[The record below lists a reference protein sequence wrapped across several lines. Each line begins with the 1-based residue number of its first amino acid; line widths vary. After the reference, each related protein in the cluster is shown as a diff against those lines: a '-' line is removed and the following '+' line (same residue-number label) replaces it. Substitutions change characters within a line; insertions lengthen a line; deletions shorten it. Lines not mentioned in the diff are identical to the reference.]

1 MIITFVANSLEMF
14 GFLYSMQCE
23 QTSGNVGCTAQG
35 ICGKLPEVC
44 STNVTCPCDDNFDRP

>member
-1 MIITFVANSLEMF
+1 MTFVTNGLEMTNVWA
-14 GFLYSMQCE
+14 FLYSMQCE

-44 STNVTCPCDDNFDRP
+44 TCDDNFDRP